1 MPPSGLL
8 AKILL
13 TIAGAVDTLIGWP
26 FTEPSPGL
34 YRRLN
39 GVGRKWVARLALW
52 LLTASNERSTASI
65 LGPGP
70 AVSLTSYGS
79 RISTAYAT
87 VESIGL
93 GSVRPRR
100 IVLWLDSEQDVTNL
114 DNRLRRLVAR
124 GMEVRLT
131 DNLGPHK
138 KYFPFINELWDGSSP
153 LVTADDDIM
162 YPTNWLSRLVRAQR
176 DYPDIV
182 NCHRAWTVGVGED
195 GALLPYSTWAA
206 CSTSRPGS
214 RTFATGV
221 SGVIYPPGM
230 LRLLRDR
237 KLEFTTKCLRADDVW
252 LHYVAV
258 DNDVPIRQIRP
269 RGRHFPVVVSAQ
281 AVKLQQDNIAG
292 GNDRQIQA
300 TYSAAALSRLGVR
313 PPAIGALSVP
323 QPVATFNT
331 VDTTAGH
338 GADTAAAADRQ
349 EAQAS

>member
-8 AKILL
+8 AKIFL
-13 TIAGAVDTLIGWP
+13 TMAGALDDAIGWP
-26 FTEPSPGL
+26 FTEPSSGM
-34 YRRLN
+34 YRRFN
-39 GVGRKWVARLALW
+39 GVGRKWVARHALRLLA
-52 LLTASNERSTASI
+52 TSNTRSTASI
-65 LGPGP
+65 LGTGP
-70 AVSLTSYGS
+70 AVSLTSHGS
-79 RISTAYAT
+79 RIATAFAT

-100 IVLWLDSEQDVTNL
+100 IVLWLDSEKDVTEL
-114 DNRLRRLVAR
+114 DERLRRLVAR
-124 GMEVRLT
+124 GLEVRLT
-131 DNLGPHK
+131 DNLGPHT
-138 KYFPFINELWDGSSP
+138 KYYPYVDQLWDGSSP
-153 LVTADDDIM
+153 LVTADDDIL

-176 DYPDIV
+176 DYPDMV
-182 NCHRAWTVGVGED
+182 NCHRGWTVGVGED
-195 GALLPYSTWAA
+195 GELLPYSSWAA
-206 CSTSRPGS
+206 CSKSRPGS

-230 LRLLRDR
+230 LRMLRDR
-237 KLEFTTKCLRADDVW
+237 QLEFTTKCLRADDVW